1 MIGMAADAV
10 RKTSVVTA
18 SASFVPLPPE
28 NMVAFGSQAC
38 RGVSENLQAT
48 RGPHSIRSRFNHGD
62 IAQLS

>member
-28 NMVAFGSQAC
+28 NMVAFGSQAVP
-38 RGVSENLQAT
+38 RGKRKLA
-48 RGPHSIRSRFNHGD
+48 GHARS
-62 IAQLS
+62 A